1 MTTVSGKSTTARLA
15 STKVCNAMRPGR
27 TFIFW
32 AWGPLRSTVRA
43 SEPGRTSQPESESV
57 LRNAKNEKG
66 ASLVEFAFV
75 LPFLALLAFGIVEFA
90 FLLGQMN
97 DVRYGAREA
106 ARLAASNAAPAP
118 AMRGLVC
125 SAMDLA
131 GGQTVTF
138 TDGATGDIG
147 EEAVITVSVPVQS
160 ITGTGLISGFLP
172 STLSSTARTRLEEPS
187 TNWSSESGVCP

>member
-1 MTTVSGKSTTARLA
+1 MSTT
-15 STKVCNAMRPGR
+15 SN
-27 TFIFW
+27 
-32 AWGPLRSTVRA
+32 
-43 SEPGRTSQPESESV
+43 
-57 LRNAKNEKG
+57 NERG

-75 LPFLALLAFGIVEFA
+75 LPFLALLAFGIIEFA
-90 FLLGQMN
+90 FLLGQMS

-106 ARLAASNAAPAP
+106 ARLAASNAAPA
-118 AMRGLVC
+118 ATMRSLVC
-125 SAMDLA
+125 SAMDLP

-138 TDGATGDIG
+138 TDGASGDIG

-160 ITGTGLISGFLP
+160 ITGTGLLSGFLP